1 MVEGE
6 KYYNHVSAKIE
17 ILGNKSLDI
26 NAKCNYPESFPCCS
40 IGRVHISNVNI
51 EKDDSHD

>member
-1 MVEGE
+1 MLRGK
-6 KYYNHVSAKIE
+6 KYHNHVSVKIE

-40 IGRVHISNVNI
+40 IGRVYIVNVNI
-51 EKDDSHD
+51 EKDGSHD